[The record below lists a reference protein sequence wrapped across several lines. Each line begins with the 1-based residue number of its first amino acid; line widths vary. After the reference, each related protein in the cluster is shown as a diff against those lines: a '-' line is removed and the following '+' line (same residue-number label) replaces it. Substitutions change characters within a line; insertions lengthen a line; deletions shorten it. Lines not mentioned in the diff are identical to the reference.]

1 VMASPTRADL
11 RIAVIGLGR
20 WGKLL
25 MRVFTERADVT
36 LACSRSDPV
45 NVKWLADHH
54 PGVRHTFDTSEVMAD
69 PTIDVVVIATTVESH
84 AALALSALEAGKH
97 VFVEKPL
104 SMNEEECQR
113 VSRAAD
119 DCLRVLFVGYVYLYN
134 PAFGRLQ
141 SLLADD
147 PPVTVACSWRKFG
160 TFDEGLVPSLASHEI
175 SIACALFGERPNSV
189 EVLES
194 RGVETACDILK
205 ATLSFEGGRTSTLD
219 IDRHADETAKIVTI
233 TADSGC
239 VYVWEGARL
248 RQQEPTEREIDVP
261 GQEPLAREVASFL
274 EAIRTGREPLAGGD
288 FSIQIAGTMELIAA
302 GIRS

>member
-1 VMASPTRADL
+1 MASPTRADL

-25 MRVFTERADVT
+25 MRVFSERADVV
-36 LACSRSDPV
+36 LACSRSNPV
-45 NVKWLADHH
+45 NVKWIADNH
-54 PGVRHTFDTSEVMAD
+54 PGVRHTFDTNEVMAD

-104 SMNEEECQR
+104 SMNEDECQR

-119 DCLRVLFVGYVYLYN
+119 DRSRMLFVGYVYLYN
-134 PAFGRLQ
+134 PVFGRLQ

-160 TFDEGLVPSLASHEI
+160 TFDEGIVPSLASHEI
-175 SIACALFGERPNSV
+175 SIACALLGERPNSV
-189 EVLES
+189 EVHES
-194 RGVETACDILK
+194 RGVETACDILSAK
-205 ATLSFEGGRTSTLD
+205 LSFEGGRTSTLD
-219 IDRHADETAKIVTI
+219 IDRHADKTAKSVTI
-233 TADSGC
+233 TAASGS
-239 VYVWEGARL
+239 VYVWEGTRL
-248 RQQEPTEREIDVP
+248 WQREPRLLELNVP
-261 GQEPLAREVASFL
+261 GDEPLAAEVTSFL
-274 EAIRTGREPLAGGD
+274 EAIRTGHKPLAGGNL
-288 FSIQIAGTMELIAA
+288 STQIAGTMELIAA